1 MHTVRIPSMRT
12 RVRIILTVRI
22 PSMRTRVRIILEY
35 ANELAVYIIITLFIY
50 IYDAC
55 THGV

>member
-1 MHTVRIPSMRT
+1 MRT